1 MEYVIIGNS
10 TAGIAAAESI
20 RKLDQ
25 AGSITILSD
34 EAFSTYG
41 RPLISYFLLGKTDAA
56 HMNYRPAD
64 FYRKNN
70 IRTMFSVRAEHIDT
84 AKKAGSPAGR
94 KKGKIR

>member
-1 MEYVIIGNS
+1 MKYVIIGNS

-34 EAFSTYG
+34 EAFPTYG

-70 IRTMFSVRAEHIDT
+70 IRTMFSVCAEHIDA
-84 AKKAGSPAGR
+84 AKKQVLLQG
-94 KKGKIR
+94 GKR

>member
-34 EAFSTYG
+34 EAFPTYG
-41 RPLISYFLLGKTDAA
+41 RPLISYHRL
-56 HMNYRPAD
+56 
-64 FYRKNN
+64 
-70 IRTMFSVRAEHIDT
+70 
-84 AKKAGSPAGR
+84 
-94 KKGKIR
+94 GKIR

>member
-34 EAFSTYG
+34 EAFPTYG

-70 IRTMFSVRAEHIDT
+70 IRTMFFRARRAHRRG
-84 AKKAGSPAGR
+84 KKAGSPAGR